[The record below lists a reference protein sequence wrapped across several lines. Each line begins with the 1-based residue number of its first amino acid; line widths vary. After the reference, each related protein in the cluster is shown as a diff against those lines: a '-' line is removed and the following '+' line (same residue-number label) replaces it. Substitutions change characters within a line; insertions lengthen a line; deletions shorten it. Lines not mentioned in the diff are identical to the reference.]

1 MSDEQPPP
9 KIEYKRYVFGRL
21 KLTTGTND
29 VNASILNGL
38 ITKLQSQRRSG
49 SLPSTIACNCP
60 TKGDVRIPNCDTND
74 LVNGNANDQI
84 NIFKN
89 ARVVDDH
96 IEIPINDLKLMPNV
110 NGNSNTDANG
120 TITPP
125 EAITPADSQ
134 PRIGLIDGIAIPPP
148 PTLLT
153 NPLATTPT
161 NKTYFGR
168 TITSPAIRPPTR
180 KGEFTPL
187 PIPPLP
193 QRQPDNVMASSRTVL
208 SRPKFTKPILFSRR
222 FSETALQVP
231 SSLKTN
237 FTRPAS
243 DMSDC

>member
-49 SLPSTIACNCP
+49 SLPS
-60 TKGDVRIPNCDTND
+60 KDSRIPNCDSND
-74 LVNGNANDQI
+74 LVTGNANGQI

-96 IEIPINDLKLMPNV
+96 IEIPITDLKLATSVSEP
-110 NGNSNTDANG
+110 STTTG

-125 EAITPADSQ
+125 EAITPANSQ
-134 PRIGLIDGIAIPPP
+134 PRIGLIDGRAIPPP

-168 TITSPAIRPPTR
+168 TITSPAIRPP
-180 KGEFTPL
+180 PM

-193 QRQPDNVMASSRTVL
+193 QRQPDTVMASSRTVL
-208 SRPKFTKPILFSRR
+208 SRPKFTKPIIFSRR

-237 FTRPAS
+237 FIRPAN

>member
-21 KLTTGTND
+21 KLTTGAND

-49 SLPSTIACNCP
+49 SLPS
-60 TKGDVRIPNCDTND
+60 KDSRIPNCDSND
-74 LVNGNANDQI
+74 LVTGDANDQI

-96 IEIPINDLKLMPNV
+96 IEIPINDLKL
-110 NGNSNTDANG
+110 NTSVSEPSTTTG

-125 EAITPADSQ
+125 EAITPANSQ
-134 PRIGLIDGIAIPPP
+134 PRIALIDGRSIPAP

-168 TITSPAIRPPTR
+168 TITSPSIRPP
-180 KGEFTPL
+180 PM

-193 QRQPDNVMASSRTVL
+193 QRQPDAVMSSSRTVL

-237 FTRPAS
+237 FIRPAS